1 MKRILFMML
10 IAVPG
15 YLFLGCE
22 ELSNPTAVSL
32 SDQGGTSSLA
42 KPPGTFSE
50 TRTFNVDA
58 ESQSP
63 CEAQTIDIG
72 GSLDAKFTY
81 TLVGTSYEL
90 TLQQK
95 PQDVVG
101 VGLTTAVTYKG
112 TGTSPS
118 QFTGQVGVQET
129 FQSSFPMKSQGP
141 SANIAVQVEWLITI
155 NPDGSLASA
164 IANIIGIE
172 CQ

>member
-15 YLFLGCE
+15 LAFLGCE
-22 ELSNPTAVSL
+22 ELSNPAAVP
-32 SDQGGTSSLA
+32 DQGNAGSLEKA
-42 KPPGTFSE
+42 PGTFSE
-50 TRTFNVDA
+50 TRSFEVA
-58 ESQSP
+58 AQPQSP
-63 CEAQTIDIG
+63 CEAQTIQIG
-72 GSLDAKFTY
+72 GSLAAKFTY
-81 TLVGTSYEL
+81 TLVGTSYQL

-101 VGLTTAVTYKG
+101 VALITGATYKG

-118 QFTGQVGVQET
+118 QFTVPVGVPET

-141 SANIAVQVEWLITI
+141 SANIVAQVEWSVTI
-155 NPDGSLASA
+155 NSDGSLASA
-164 IANIIGIE
+164 TATILGIQ

>member
-15 YLFLGCE
+15 LAFLGCE
-22 ELSNPTAVSL
+22 ELSNPTAVPL
-32 SDQGGTSSLA
+32 SDQGKAGSLA
-42 KPPGTFSE
+42 KAPGTFSE
-50 TRTFNVDA
+50 TRTFTVDA
-58 ESQSP
+58 QSQSP

-72 GSLDAKFTY
+72 GSLEAKFTY
-81 TLVGTSYEL
+81 NLVGTSYEL
-90 TLQQK
+90 TLQQR

-101 VGLTTAVTYKG
+101 VGLTTGVQYKG

-118 QFTGQVGVQET
+118 EFTGQVGVQET

-141 SANIAVQVEWLITI
+141 SPNIVVQAAWQVTI
-155 NPDGSLASA
+155 NPDGSLSASVD
-164 IANIIGIE
+164 ILQIQ